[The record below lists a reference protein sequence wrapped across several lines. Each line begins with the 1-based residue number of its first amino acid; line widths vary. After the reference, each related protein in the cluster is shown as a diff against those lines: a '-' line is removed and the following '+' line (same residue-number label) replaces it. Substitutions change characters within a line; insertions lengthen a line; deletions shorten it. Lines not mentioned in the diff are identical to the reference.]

1 MSEKQWAG
9 YARHVDGPC
18 VIIDLMECT
27 AGVWRM
33 DGSVAGYEAEL
44 PRGFEVEAGGKPVV
58 CRRTEA
64 YRKPALAWKQSA
76 EAAARSSGIA
86 ESGRVKDLSENCTED
101 SSEGGSGDER
111 DGVPEVVKRAGF
123 SFELPAAE
131 LGTRTEI
138 RFFLKN
144 ESGERKVLP
153 VTSLEYQAKL
163 TDALANAW
171 WSFGGYMVTF
181 LWKERTACGLV
192 IERAGRA
199 ARMRREAKLLK
210 EIATASYG
218 SKQMALVRGL
228 YWAAGPLYKKKN
240 IWIMFDKLYK
250 GGDCGEYFY
259 KYVCGRQER
268 KGTEAVIKS
277 RDSETAEVY
286 GRGRDAIRCGESRK
300 AKPADIQVGQRICP
314 VYVLRADAADF
325 ARLRREGYHPA
336 AYRTLVQRIQYLYA
350 SVVFATH
357 SGVPSF
363 CGFNK
368 WEVRFVQDRLRAVN
382 TCIQHGLSVQDLTAD
397 SNRLV
402 NNNKRYY
409 CASQSEIENLSGSS
423 YDYAPGVL
431 RLTGIP
437 RYDGLVDQ
445 ARRQILIAPTW
456 RSYLSMPSVMGQE
469 RPYNPEFKN
478 SDYFRIYMDL
488 LTDGRLRR
496 TAERT
501 GYQILYLLH
510 PVYQAQKADFA
521 EVCENGTGRA
531 DAGAFGTGK
540 IDLDMSSAGMAG
552 ACKTDAGAVGTG
564 KIDLGKSSAGTDGA
578 DRTDVG
584 AAGTGKIDSGRS
596 SAGTDGAGRTDA
608 GAVGTGKIDFDMS
621 STGTAGPD
629 KTGVVRIATPLEVS
643 YEQAL
648 TESALMVTD
657 FSGVQFDFAYMR
669 KPVVYFHPPELP
681 PHYGEGGFS
690 YERQGFGEICT
701 QTDELVELLCGYMEA
716 GCRLKSFYREREDA
730 FFAYDDRENCRRIY
744 EDALTLQ
751 EEISGSQ

>member
-9 YARHVDGPC
+9 YARRADGPC
-18 VIIDLMECT
+18 VIVDLMECT

-44 PRGFEVEAGGKPVV
+44 PPGFGVEAGGKPVV
-58 CRRTEA
+58 YRRTEA
-64 YRKPALAWKQSA
+64 YRKPAGKAVPSSERVADSEKAMDSEKA
-76 EAAARSSGIA
+76 VGFESIEA
-86 ESGRVKDLSENCTED
+86 SEYIED
-101 SSEGGSGDER
+101 SGSAVDSEKVADSECGVGFEVIEDFGSAGDE
-111 DGVPEVVKRAGF
+111 DIESDLPAGAIEIVKRAGF
-123 SFELPAAE
+123 SFELPVAE
-131 LGTRTEI
+131 LGARTEI

-144 ESGERKVLP
+144 GSREREALP

-181 LWKERTACGLV
+181 LWRERTACGLA
-192 IERAGRA
+192 IERASRA

-210 EIATASYG
+210 EIATAPYG

-228 YWAAGPLYKKKN
+228 YWAAGPFYRKKN

-259 KYVCGRQER
+259 KYVCGRQGG
-268 KGTEAVIKS
+268 KCAEADAKS
-277 RDSETAEVY
+277 REYETTKAYRYGRNEMPGGKRQGYGTADVHGYAKAETSGRESQDYGVADAYGHGRNEMPGGWSRNYETADAYGCDRNEMP
-286 GRGRDAIRCGESRK
+286 GRGSRGYG
-300 AKPADIQVGQRICP
+300 AADLRAGRRILP
-314 VYVLRADAADF
+314 VYVVRGDVADF

-336 AYRTLVQRIQYLYA
+336 AYRTLAQRLQYLYA

-402 NNNKRYY
+402 NNNRRYY
-409 CASQSEIENLSGSS
+409 CASQSEIENLSGPS

-437 RYDGLVDQ
+437 RYDGLVDR

-456 RSYLSMPSVMGQE
+456 RSYLSMASVMGQE
-469 RPYNPEFKN
+469 RPYNPDFKS
-478 SDYFRIYMDL
+478 SDYFRIYADL
-488 LTDGRLRR
+488 LTDERLRR

-521 EVCENGTGRA
+521 EVCEDDA
-531 DAGAFGTGK
+531 DK
-540 IDLDMSSAGMAG
+540 I
-552 ACKTDAGAVGTG
+552 
-564 KIDLGKSSAGTDGA
+564 
-578 DRTDVG
+578 
-584 AAGTGKIDSGRS
+584 
-596 SAGTDGAGRTDA
+596 
-608 GAVGTGKIDFDMS
+608 
-621 STGTAGPD
+621 
-629 KTGVVRIATPLEVS
+629 GVVRIATPLEIS

-701 QTDELVELLCGYMEA
+701 RIDELVELLCGYMEA
-716 GCRLKSFYREREDA
+716 GCRLKPFYREREDS

-751 EEISGSQ
+751 EETARS

>member
-9 YARHVDGPC
+9 YARRADGPC
-18 VIIDLMECT
+18 VIVDLMECT

-44 PRGFEVEAGGKPVV
+44 PPGFEVEAGGKPVV
-58 CRRTEA
+58 YRRTEA
-64 YRKPALAWKQSA
+64 YRKPAGKAVPSSERVADSEKAMDSEKA
-76 EAAARSSGIA
+76 VGFESIEA
-86 ESGRVKDLSENCTED
+86 SEYIED
-101 SSEGGSGDER
+101 SGSAVDSEKVADSECGVGFEVIEDFGSAGAEGIENDL
-111 DGVPEVVKRAGF
+111 PEGEIVKRAGF
-123 SFELPAAE
+123 SFELPVTE
-131 LGTRTEI
+131 LGARTEI

-144 ESGERKVLP
+144 GSGEREALP

-181 LWKERTACGLV
+181 LWRERTACGLA
-192 IERAGRA
+192 IERASRA

-210 EIATASYG
+210 EIATAPYG

-228 YWAAGPLYKKKN
+228 YWAAGPFYRKKN

-259 KYVCGRQER
+259 KYVCGRQGG
-268 KGTEAVIKS
+268 KCAEAYGHGRNEMPGRGS
-277 RDSETAEVY
+277 RDY
-286 GRGRDAIRCGESRK
+286 GVADLRAGR
-300 AKPADIQVGQRICP
+300 RILP
-314 VYVLRADAADF
+314 VYVLRGDVADF

-336 AYRTLVQRIQYLYA
+336 AYRTLAQRLQYLYA

-402 NNNKRYY
+402 NNNRRYY
-409 CASQSEIENLSGSS
+409 CASQSEIENLSGPS

-437 RYDGLVDQ
+437 RYDGLVDR

-456 RSYLSMPSVMGQE
+456 RSYLSMASVMGQE
-469 RPYNPEFKN
+469 RPYNPDFKS
-478 SDYFRIYMDL
+478 SDYFRIYADL
-488 LTDGRLRR
+488 LTDERLRR

-521 EVCENGTGRA
+521 GVCEDDA
-531 DAGAFGTGK
+531 DK
-540 IDLDMSSAGMAG
+540 I
-552 ACKTDAGAVGTG
+552 
-564 KIDLGKSSAGTDGA
+564 
-578 DRTDVG
+578 
-584 AAGTGKIDSGRS
+584 
-596 SAGTDGAGRTDA
+596 
-608 GAVGTGKIDFDMS
+608 
-621 STGTAGPD
+621 
-629 KTGVVRIATPLEVS
+629 GVVRIATPLEIS

-648 TESALMVTD
+648 TESVLMVTD

-701 QTDELVELLCGYMEA
+701 RTDELVELLCGYMEA
-716 GCRLKSFYREREDA
+716 GCRLKPFYREREDS
-730 FFAYDDRENCRRIY
+730 FFAYDDRGNCRRIY
-744 EDALTLQ
+744 EDALMLQ
-751 EEISGSQ
+751 EETARS